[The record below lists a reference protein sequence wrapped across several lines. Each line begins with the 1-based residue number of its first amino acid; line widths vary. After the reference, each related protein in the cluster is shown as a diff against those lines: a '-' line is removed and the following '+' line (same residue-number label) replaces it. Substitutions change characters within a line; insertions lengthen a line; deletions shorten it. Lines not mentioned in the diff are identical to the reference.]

1 MKNPVLE
8 LMNGFFFLMERCA
21 HKYISQYLKQ
31 HSIITEFQSGF
42 QSGDSTINQLV
53 YLYNEF
59 SKALDE
65 NKEVRVV
72 FLDISKAFDRV
83 WHRDLLTKLIAVGF
97 SKNMTDWFHSYL
109 TNRQQRVC
117 IRGVSSSWQKINVG
131 VPQGSILG
139 PTLFIIFINDIV
151 NRIRW

>member
-1 MKNPVLE
+1 MAHPLSKLFHLSLTLKAFPDSWKQANVTAVHKKDDRCLPNNYRPISL
-8 LMNGFFFLMERCA
+8 LNCDGKLMERCVN
-21 HKYISQYLKQ
+21 KYISQYLKQ

-83 WHRDLLTKLIAVGF
+83 
-97 SKNMTDWFHSYL
+97 
-109 TNRQQRVC
+109 
-117 IRGVSSSWQKINVG
+117 
-131 VPQGSILG
+131 
-139 PTLFIIFINDIV
+139 
-151 NRIRW
+151 